1 MIGVF
6 DSGIGGIAALSELK
20 DLYPDADLIY
30 LADREHAPYG
40 TKSSAELIT
49 CVGRCID
56 RLCRAGADRILI
68 ACCTASTVYP
78 FLDAKTRRRTI
89 PIITPSVKASRGLK
103 RIAVI
108 ATEHTV
114 GCHAFGNA
122 IRKMNPQSSV
132 LEISAQPLVSMVECG
147 SRDGNISGLCREYLE
162 KTASRI
168 REFNA
173 DGLILG
179 CTHFSHLENTLGE
192 YLPEVK
198 IISPAKEGARKLVE
212 RSKALSGYG
221 KNIYV

>member
-1 MIGVF
+1 MIGIF
-6 DSGIGGIAALSELK
+6 DSGVGGLTAYKEVRRLS
-20 DLYPDADLIY
+20 PSADIIY
-30 LADREHAPYG
+30 LADRKNAPYG
-40 TKSSAELIT
+40 TKKQDELI
-49 CVGRCID
+49 
-56 RLCRAGADRILI
+56 RLVKNDVKLLRSLGATDILI

-78 FLDAKTRRRTI
+78 FLDARTRRRTI
-89 PIITPSVKASRGLK
+89 PIITPSVKASLGLK

-114 GCHAFGNA
+114 KCHAFGNA
-122 IRKMNPQSSV
+122 IKKAHPQSSV

-198 IISPAKEGARKLVE
+198 IISPAREGARKLVE